1 MFVYIYCVYIILQ
14 HNKTLKSAVVKH
26 LLLQGTILSQTYSA
40 ACHMPYVIKFL
51 LYPQHKLPLQ
61 Q

>member
-14 HNKTLKSAVVKH
+14 HNKTLKSADVKH

-51 LYPQHKLPLQ
+51 LYPQHK
-61 Q
+61 